1 MPPRLRLR
9 ALQPACW
16 PHTWAVSPP
25 PTIGLSVRARSYEHS
40 SLHAPGTLHAQSGAP
55 TSLAPTASPYSRHEF
70 MACWHK
76 ASREV
81 SPADLRY
88 EGRDEIDAKYVIITQ
103 DLKVEKPAH
112 KLRKNDIISRYGLCV
127 FSHTP
132 GYCLA
137 RGAEVKFS
145 RPRANS
151 LPRDLKALDSHILD
165 VRPSLLI
172 GRRSIVLC
180 TPIARAV
187 ITHDRMVVVTAD
199 RTNPT
204 CSNEGMD
211 EMISTIVDVMRYLEM
226 EATANL
232 DGNDPRSPRD
242 SPFELR
248 ALEAILLMTERGFK
262 SISSELHAR
271 VYSTIPQLRF
281 SVDALQLHDLL
292 EAKRM
297 CEDTLFAGRALQS
310 ALSTVL
316 SEDEDLAA
324 MYITDKIEGHARAT
338 EDHQS
343 AELLLEYYERR
354 LDETNEAA
362 SRLSKMLVDIDSG
375 IALSLASSR
384 LRMGELD
391 VQTAIFMSALTAG
404 AVVAGLFGMNL
415 ENGWEQDPVM
425 FRTVTTSICAT
436 MSIIFALGWTRF
448 NRARKSQLMLR
459 HRANGLY
466 SGNKVGQTSMIGRD
480 TSQVR
485 GQS

>member
-9 ALQPACW
+9 ALQRTCW
-16 PHTWAVSPP
+16 PHTWTTSTSI
-25 PTIGLSVRARSYEHS
+25 TIGLNYRTRGYEHS
-40 SLHAPGTLHAQSGAP
+40 SLHAPGALHAQSSDQTP
-55 TSLAPTASPYSRHEF
+55 LAATASPYSRHEF

-81 SPADLRY
+81 SPSDLRY

-103 DLKVEKPAH
+103 DLKVEKPTH
-112 KLRKNDIISRYGLCV
+112 KLRKNDIIARYGL
-127 FSHTP
+127 
-132 GYCLA
+132 
-137 RGAEVKFS
+137 
-145 RPRANS
+145 
-151 LPRDLKALDSHILD
+151 LPRDLRALDAHILD
-165 VRPSLLI
+165 VRPSLLV

-204 CSNEGMD
+204 CSNEEMD
-211 EMISTIVDVMRYLEM
+211 EMIDTIVDVMRYLEM
-226 EATANL
+226 EATTNL

-262 SISSELHAR
+262 TISSELHAR

-281 SVDALQLHDLL
+281 RVDAVHLHDLL

-310 ALSTVL
+310 AISTVL

-324 MYITDKIEGHARAT
+324 MYITDKVAGHART
-338 EDHQS
+338 IEDHQS

-362 SRLSKMLVDIDSG
+362 SRLSKMLVDMDSG
-375 IALSLASSR
+375 ISLSLASSR

-391 VQTAIFMSALTAG
+391 VQTAIFMCALTAG

-415 ENGWEQDPVM
+415 ENGWEQDPIM
-425 FRTVTTSICAT
+425 FRTVTISICAT
-436 MSIIFALGWTRF
+436 MSVIFALGWARF

-459 HRANGLY
+459 HKMTGIY
-466 SGNKVGQTSMIGRD
+466 TGKKVGHASMHRS
-480 TSQVR
+480 TSQVA
-485 GQS
+485 GKS

>member
-1 MPPRLRLR
+1 MPLRLRLR
-9 ALQPACW
+9 ALQPSCW
-16 PHTWAVSPP
+16 PHTWTVSPP
-25 PTIGLSVRARSYEHS
+25 PTIGLRVRARSYEHS

-103 DLKVEKPAH
+103 DLKVEKPTH
-112 KLRKNDIISRYGLCV
+112 KLRKNDIISRYGL
-127 FSHTP
+127 
-132 GYCLA
+132 
-137 RGAEVKFS
+137 
-145 RPRANS
+145 

-165 VRPSLLI
+165 VQPSLVV

-204 CSNEGMD
+204 CSNEGMA
-211 EMISTIVDVMRYLEM
+211 EIISTIVEVMRYLEM

-324 MYITDKIEGHARAT
+324 MYITEKIEGHTRAT

-425 FRTVTTSICAT
+425 FRTVTASICAI
-436 MSIIFALGWTRF
+436 MSVIFALGWTRF

-459 HRANGLY
+459 HRTNGLY
-466 SGNKVGQTSMIGRD
+466 SIAGIKWGEPR
-480 TSQVR
+480 
-485 GQS
+485 